1 MRIEINKALQEV
13 KKLDLEKIIR
23 DAVQQASLP
32 ETVIRQLLN
41 LEKLQ
46 LSDKDKEILHKE
58 LKEKQM
64 LRIQKIQAP
73 KHSASASFVS
83 IDNEMAPPITVTPN
97 TEDLQMDINTTDDA
111 QLIKL
116 KLVLL
121 KELKNLMTYKKLI
134 PVLFYEQKILPK
146 EPVIQHQ

>member
-1 MRIEINKALQEV
+1 
-13 KKLDLEKIIR
+13 
-23 DAVQQASLP
+23 
-32 ETVIRQLLN
+32 
-41 LEKLQ
+41 
-46 LSDKDKEILHKE
+46 
-58 LKEKQM
+58 
-64 LRIQKIQAP
+64 
-73 KHSASASFVS
+73 
-83 IDNEMAPPITVTPN
+83 
-97 TEDLQMDINTTDDA
+97 MDINTTDDA